1 LLKLG
6 TIFLFFAF
14 IFLHTLLEFFL
25 AFFSLLLLKLLKAWG
40 LFSLFHQMDVL
51 QVLLLNALELSNH
64 LGVVAID
71 VVLTGHL
78 LHFLGRLCEIEIHH
92 EL

>member
-1 LLKLG
+1 
-6 TIFLFFAF
+6 
-14 IFLHTLLEFFL
+14 
-25 AFFSLLLLKLLKAWG
+25 
-40 LFSLFHQMDVL
+40 MDVL